1 MGLSVKTFFGG
12 IGYVSM
18 PKRIQIS
25 ICVDPHPRKGTEG
38 CVGRGS
44 EQVLKAFQKEVEEK
58 GWNDKVNISH
68 SVCQG
73 FCTQGVTV
81 RVQPGSTL
89 YGSVQPS
96 DAGEVVASHVLNDC
110 AVKRLLL
117 ARVRFMP
124 GF

>member
-1 MGLSVKTFFGG
+1 M
-12 IGYVSM
+12 
-18 PKRIQIS
+18 
-25 ICVDPHPRKGTEG
+25 
-38 CVGRGS
+38 GRGS

-58 GWNDKVNISH
+58 GWQDKVNVSH

-89 YGSVQPS
+89 YGGVQPE
-96 DAGEVVASHVLNDC
+96 DAREVVASHVQKGC